1 MILSLTIATC
11 VHLAHGACLWSVLWP
26 RFGGNVCFG
35 VVVKSIF
42 VDTCGFASI
51 IVSVHVCSGTFGVA
65 VEGRA
70 FCSSSQFVD
79 ILVVVAVRI

>member
-11 VHLAHGACLWSVLWP
+11 VHLTHGACLWSVLWP

-42 VDTCGFASI
+42 VDTRGFASI

-65 VEGRA
+65 VEGHA
-70 FCSSSQFVD
+70 LCSSSRFVD
-79 ILVVVAVRI
+79 IFVVFAVWI

>member
-1 MILSLTIATC
+1 M
-11 VHLAHGACLWSVLWP
+11 
-26 RFGGNVCFG
+26 CFG

-42 VDTCGFASI
+42 VDTRGFASI

-65 VEGRA
+65 VEGHA

-79 ILVVVAVRI
+79 ILVVVAVWI